1 MVRRAVSWDAVAMK
15 NAARFL
21 LTLALAGACLGWLPQ
36 QKGKRKMRM
45 AAVPVA
51 TATTAQ
57 AV

>member
-1 MVRRAVSWDAVAMK
+1 MDRQAISWDAVAMK

-21 LTLALAGACLGWLPQ
+21 LTLALAGVCLGWLPQ
-36 QKGKRKMRM
+36 EKGKRKMRM
-45 AAVPVA
+45 AAAPVA

>member
-1 MVRRAVSWDAVAMK
+1 MK

-21 LTLALAGACLGWLPQ
+21 LTLALAGACLGWVPQ
-36 QKGKRKMRM
+36 EKGKRKMRM

-51 TATTAQ
+51 TATTSQ

>member
-1 MVRRAVSWDAVAMK
+1 MK

-45 AAVPVA
+45 AAAPVA